1 MSRGPRTT
9 RRGVQGF
16 PGTAKLVADRT
27 AIASGA
33 APLLASDEADGAD
46 PETVIGS
53 DDRVRVTPTT
63 AYPARAVAFVML
75 KQGGFK
81 LTCTAWMMAFYEE
94 KAARMLSGQNRC
106 FSRVRAWTGKGTI
119 RAIGKRRE
127 DSNTRGR
134 D

>member
-1 MSRGPRTT
+1 MLACLGATTVTEAQRVDPHASVSSDGSEVSRGPRTT

-75 KQGGFK
+75 KQDGFK

-94 KAARMLSGQNRC
+94 KAARMLSG
-106 FSRVRAWTGKGTI
+106 
-119 RAIGKRRE
+119 
-127 DSNTRGR
+127 
-134 D
+134 